1 MISGVTKTIDG
12 AAHTFRFGARAM
24 MALEDQFDQG
34 VIEIVQSFQSAAEQ
48 GSVRMGTLICM
59 ISECAAD
66 GEGVEPAEAHRIF
79 DALGAF
85 GAAELLG
92 QCIDKAF
99 PEARAKAEGD
109 KPAKNRKGAAR
120 SK

>member
-1 MISGVTKTIDG
+1 MISGVSKSING
-12 AAHTFRFGARAM
+12 EAHTFRFGARAM

-34 VIEIVQSFQSAAEQ
+34 VIEIVQNFQTAAEK
-48 GSVRMGTLICM
+48 GSVRMGTLVSM
-59 ISECAAD
+59 IGECAAD
-66 GEGVEPAEAHRIF
+66 GEGVDSAEANRIF
-79 DALGAF
+79 DGLGAF

-99 PEARAKAEGD
+99 PEARAKPEDD
-109 KPAKNRKGAAR
+109 KPAKNRKRAAR